1 MLRSMAI
8 RMKEWGMLAYPR
20 QGVHLPLNALNDW
33 SRTGHA
39 LGQGVAAAGT
49 GAVELAE
56 KLHQVAIAGSEAD
69 VAGQLETIA
78 RETTEELLDKP
89 VRDWDYSW
97 QQAYTPRVQQML
109 SELEGDARE
118 QASRMSE
125 VYGYRY
131 SLMGRQRMEVDRL
144 KQSRRQWQ
152 NQVDTAVQRGDA
164 EGAQRWLEQGRAV
177 FVPEADMEQQKE
189 QVQSRCLQSRW
200 RQRLQ
205 QEPYAALA
213 AWNNDEEQKPQGE
226 EELRILS
233 GEVEQTRSG
242 LRSAWALQLAEG
254 VAQGVEPD
262 ASELQ
267 QAEEA
272 GLISPE
278 LNAAARQPRQELSA
292 SSACN
297 WLRRIDERGEND
309 DEQLMVEIALAP
321 IPMAERRTLL
331 QRLQGTAAVPPQ
343 QRMNV
348 SRRLWNMYHEGR
360 FGSPGDEEALR
371 CLGRLQEEAPA
382 RLAVDNG
389 KQCEQW
395 LDDLQNASD
404 EWVCFET
411 E

>member
-1 MLRSMAI
+1 
-8 RMKEWGMLAYPR
+8 MKEWGMLAYPR

-33 SRTGHA
+33 SRTGRA
-39 LGQGVAAAGT
+39 SGQGVAAAGT
-49 GAVELAE
+49 GAVELAA

-69 VAGQLETIA
+69 VAGRLEEIA

-144 KQSRRQWQ
+144 KQSRHQWQ
-152 NQVDTAVQRGDA
+152 NQLNSAVQRGDA

-177 FVPEADMEQQKE
+177 FVPEAAMQQQME
-189 QVQSRCLQSRW
+189 QVQSRCLQSQW

-205 QEPYAALA
+205 QDPYAALA
-213 AWNNDEEQKPQGE
+213 AWNNGEDQKPQGE
-226 EELRILS
+226 EDLRILS
-233 GEVEQTRSG
+233 SEVEQARAG

-254 VAQGVEPD
+254 VAQGAEPD
-262 ASELQ
+262 ARELQ
-267 QAEEA
+267 QAAEA

-278 LNAAARQPRQELSA
+278 LNESARQPRLALSSA
-292 SSACN
+292 DACN
-297 WLRRIDERGEND
+297 WLRRIDERREKD

-321 IPMAERRTLL
+321 IPLGERRSLMN
-331 QRLQGTAAVPPQ
+331 RLQSTAAVSPQ
-343 QRMNV
+343 LRTSV
-348 SRRLWNMYHEGR
+348 SRRLWNMYHGER
-360 FGSPGDEEALR
+360 FGNPGDEEALR
-371 CLGRLQEEAPA
+371 CLGRLQEEALS
-382 RLAVDNG
+382 RMVVDNG

-395 LDDLQNASD
+395 LTDLQNASD

>member
-1 MLRSMAI
+1 MLCSMAI

-33 SRTGHA
+33 ARTGQA
-39 LGQGVAAAGT
+39 LGQGVASVGT
-49 GAVELAE
+49 GAVELAA

-69 VAGQLETIA
+69 VAGRLEEIA

-177 FVPEADMEQQKE
+177 FVPEADMEQQKN
-189 QVQSRCLQSRW
+189 QVQSRCLQSQW

-205 QEPYAALA
+205 QDPYAALA
-213 AWNNDEEQKPQGE
+213 AWNNGEQQKPQGE
-226 EELRILS
+226 DELRILTS
-233 GEVEQTRSG
+233 EVEQTRAG

-254 VAQGVEPD
+254 VVQGSEPD
-262 ASELQ
+262 DCELQ
-267 QAEEA
+267 QAADA

-278 LNAAARQPRQELSA
+278 LHEAARHPRLELSA
-292 SSACN
+292 ASACN
-297 WLRRIDERGEND
+297 WLRRIDERNAGD

-321 IPMAERRTLL
+321 IPIGERRSLM
-331 QRLQGTAAVPPQ
+331 QRLQSTAAVPPQ
-343 QRMNV
+343 QRMKV
-348 SRRLWNMYHEGR
+348 SRSLWNMYHEGR

-389 KQCEQW
+389 KHCEQW
-395 LDDLQNASD
+395 LAELQGASD
-404 EWVCFET
+404 EWVCYEA